1 MAAHSFVR
9 TRPESCCFA
18 LQCYCILCY
27 VMDLKKK
34 LFKLLDH
41 NATRNIDFNGF
52 CVVVC
57 ILPAHQVWG

>member
-1 MAAHSFVR
+1 
-9 TRPESCCFA
+9 
-18 LQCYCILCY
+18 
-27 VMDLKKK
+27 MDLKKK
-34 LFKLLDH
+34 LFELLDH